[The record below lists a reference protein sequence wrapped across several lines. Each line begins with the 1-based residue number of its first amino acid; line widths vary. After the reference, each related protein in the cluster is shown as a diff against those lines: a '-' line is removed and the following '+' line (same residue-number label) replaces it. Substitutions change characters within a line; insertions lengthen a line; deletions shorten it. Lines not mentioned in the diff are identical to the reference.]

1 MNTSAIKE
9 KLIKEIRQTNDL
21 QLLQAVLRMLS
32 LKTEEEGYQL
42 NEAQLS
48 AIEEAR
54 AQYKRGEFLANEEAD
69 KEIEE
74 WLKE

>member
-1 MNTSAIKE
+1 MNISAIKE

-21 QLLQAVLRMLS
+21 QLLQAVLRILS
-32 LKTEEEGYQL
+32 LKTEEEVYQL

-54 AQYKRGEFLANEEAD
+54 AQFKRGEFLTNEEAD

>member
-21 QLLQAVLRMLS
+21 QLLQAVLRILS
-32 LKTEEEGYQL
+32 LKTEEEVYQL

-54 AQYKRGEFLANEEAD
+54 AQFKRGEFLTNEEAD

>member
-1 MNTSAIKE
+1 MNISAIKE

-32 LKTEEEGYQL
+32 LKTEEEVYQL

-54 AQYKRGEFLANEEAD
+54 AQFKGGEFLTNEEAD

>member
-32 LKTEEEGYQL
+32 LKTEEEVYQL

-54 AQYKRGEFLANEEAD
+54 AQFKRGEFLTNEVAD

>member
-32 LKTEEEGYQL
+32 LKTEEEVYQL

-54 AQYKRGEFLANEEAD
+54 AQFKRGEFLTNEEAD

>member
-1 MNTSAIKE
+1 MNISAIKE

-32 LKTEEEGYQL
+32 LKTEEEVYQL

-54 AQYKRGEFLANEEAD
+54 AQFKRGEFLTNEVAD